1 MSKDDKKDPVVEVAG
16 MNGDFR
22 KNWGK
27 WGAVMYL
34 ITLLIVSKLPQRAL
48 AYLVAFAV
56 WWA

>member
-1 MSKDDKKDPVVEVAG
+1 MAKEAKKDPLVEIAG

-34 ITLLIVSKLPQRAL
+34 ITLLIVSKLPQRTFAC
-48 AYLVAFAV
+48 LVAFAV